1 MNAKAV
7 VEGGGFG
14 GHTPLYHTVVTLAPP
29 DDSKAR
35 LLMEHGAEAN
45 ARATFRK
52 QLRDMGDPAKERMRE
67 FHDVTPLGYARQFQ
81 EPNWVNGPAVTAIL
95 ERGGTE

>member
-1 MNAKAV
+1 MNAKAALDAD
-7 VEGGGFG
+7 GFG
-14 GHTPLYHTVVTLAPP
+14 GHTPLYHTVVALAAP

-35 LLMEHGAEAN
+35 LLLERGANPN

-52 QLRDMGDPAKERMRE
+52 QLRDMGDPEKERMRE
-67 FHDVTPLGYARQFQ
+67 FHDVTSIGYARQFQ
-81 EPNWVNGPAVTAIL
+81 EPNWVNGPAVTAIV